1 MSEQHM
7 SDGNMSDGNMKVKLR
22 DSVKLYAV
30 SLNIW

>member
-1 MSEQHM
+1 M